1 MRKQVSFALALS
13 MVMTSG
19 MATVANAAAD
29 DGKTNVVF
37 WNSWTG
43 GDGETL
49 EALVNKFNEESDT
62 VHVEMTRTTSFS
74 DMLQTSLPTGEAAD
88 LVLLSTNE
96 ITRYKSYLR
105 SMDDI
110 WENTGLKEEDFSPAY
125 LSMCYN
131 DDTLYAIPFQISTY
145 MMYYNKDLFEQA
157 GLDPESPP
165 TTIEE
170 LLEYAAA
177 FIPKIHDWSVNDGFC
192 STFKI
197 VRKHRAEV
205 WDFLMQYRAS
215 ESEFEQ
221 RVVAVMLMDHFLVPE
236 YIDRVLAVYNS
247 LKHEGYYCKMG
258 VAWGIATAYAKFPQE
273 TQAFLLENELDDY
286 TYNKAIQKMLES
298 YRVSAEDKEMLRGRK
313 RKVTG
318 RKNVAKPEQ

>member
-1 MRKQVSFALALS
+1 MTNEQIRDFLEKHAEKQFKDFTSSLIPGTDSILGVRLPVLRSLAKQLAKEDWR
-13 MVMTSG
+13 TYLKE
-19 MATVANAAAD
+19 ARD
-29 DGKTNVVF
+29 DTY
-37 WNSWTG
+37 
-43 GDGETL
+43 
-49 EALVNKFNEESDT
+49 EEI
-62 VHVEMTRTTSFS
+62 
-74 DMLQTSLPTGEAAD
+74 MLQG
-88 LVLLSTNE
+88 LVIGYVKAE
-96 ITRYKSYLR
+96 
-105 SMDDI
+105 M
-110 WENTGLKEEDFSPAY
+110 
-125 LSMCYN
+125 
-131 DDTLYAIPFQISTY
+131 
-145 MMYYNKDLFEQA
+145 
-157 GLDPESPP
+157 
-165 TTIEE
+165 EE

-197 VRKHRAEV
+197 VRK
-205 WDFLMQYRAS
+205 
-215 ESEFEQ
+215 Q